1 MNTICHFSIYTN
13 YRKHRRIFV
22 ILEITIFQNVY
33 IQDPRY
39 CRHIVS
45 IVTFIASVVSE
56 TPGRQ
61 FRVRPTSG
69 TLRYV
74 VCGLPRDVA
83 SRTVTL

>member
-1 MNTICHFSIYTN
+1 MHPRSYYCHVT
-13 YRKHRRIFV
+13 R
-22 ILEITIFQNVY
+22 
-33 IQDPRY
+33 
-39 CRHIVS
+39 
-45 IVTFIASVVSE
+45 IVTFIGSLVSE

-69 TLRYV
+69 TLWYV